1 MWLNQTSAPSGT
13 PLTLAEAKTHC
24 RVDDTDDDAL
34 ITGLIAAVTQ
44 HLDGRRAYLGRCLM
58 TQSWEY
64 RPENSFRTVC
74 LSRCGGVALPFPPL
88 QSVESVKYIDGAG
101 TLQTLAA
108 DQYVVDTATY
118 EGQIRPAFGV
128 VWPAARLE
136 DYAVRIAFT
145 AGFGDAAAVPQ
156 PIKSAM
162 LMIIEQ
168 LYDKRGADDAAQV
181 TIPAAARWLL
191 GPYRIEPI

>member
-1 MWLNQTSAPSGT
+1 MWLNQIAAPSGT
-13 PLTLAEAKTHC
+13 PLALAEAKAHC
-24 RVDDTDDDAL
+24 RVDDSDNDAL

-44 HLDGRRAYLGRCLM
+44 HLDGRHSYLGRCLM

-64 RPENSFRTVC
+64 RVHAFPQ
-74 LSRCGGVALPFPPL
+74 CGVIELPFPPL
-88 QSVESVKYIDGAG
+88 QSVENVKYVDGTGA
-101 TLQTLAA
+101 LQTLAA

-118 EGQIRPAFGV
+118 EGQVRGTYNA
-128 VWPAARLE
+128 VWPFARLE

-145 AGFGDAAAVPQ
+145 AGFGDADAVPQ

-162 LMIIEQ
+162 LMMIEQ
-168 LYDKRGADDAAQV
+168 LYDKRGNDGDAGV
-181 TIPAAARWLL
+181 ITIPAAARWLL

>member
-1 MWLNQTSAPSGT
+1 MWLNQTAAPSVT
-13 PLTLAEAKTHC
+13 PITLDEAKAHC
-24 RVDDTDDDAL
+24 NPDTDDDDAL
-34 ITGLIAAVTQ
+34 ITALIAAATG
-44 HLDGRRAYLGRCLM
+44 HLDGRFGYLGRCLI

-64 RPENSFRTVC
+64 RTHCFPA
-74 LSRCGGVALPFPPL
+74 CGVIELPMPPL
-88 QSVESVKYIDGAG
+88 VSVESVKYVDQAG
-101 TLQTLAA
+101 VLQTLAA
-108 DQYVVDTATY
+108 DQYVVDAATY
-118 EGQIRPAFGV
+118 QGQVRRAYNV
-128 VWPAARLE
+128 VWPVARRE

-145 AGFGDAAAVPQ
+145 AGFGLSVAVPQ

-168 LYDKRGADDAAQV
+168 LYDKRGDNDDAKEI

>member
-1 MWLNQTSAPSGT
+1 MWLNQNTAPSGAPIT
-13 PLTLAEAKTHC
+13 IAEAKAHC
-24 RVDDTDDDAL
+24 KVDAPDDDVL
-34 ITGLIAAVTQ
+34 ITGMIAAVTQ
-44 HLDGRRAYLGRCLM
+44 HLDGRRGYLGRCLL

-64 RPENSFRTVC
+64 RIHGFP
-74 LSRCGGVALPFPPL
+74 RCDPIEIPLPPL
-88 QSVESVKYIDGAG
+88 ASVGSVKYIDDAG
-101 TLQTLAA
+101 ILQTLAS

-118 EGQIRPAFGV
+118 HGQIRRAYNV
-128 VWPAARLE
+128 IWPTTRCE
-136 DYAVRIAFT
+136 DYAVQIAFT

-168 LYDKRGADDAAQV
+168 LYDKRGDDGDAGEI

>member
-1 MWLNQTSAPSGT
+1 MWLNQTAAPSGA
-13 PLTLAEAKTHC
+13 PITLAEAKLQC
-24 RVDDTDDDAL
+24 KVDASDDDAL

-44 HLDGRRAYLGRCLM
+44 HLDGRHAYLGRCLM

-64 RPENSFRTVC
+64 RVHAFPQ
-74 LSRCGGVALPFPPL
+74 CGVIELPFPPL
-88 QSVESVKYIDGAG
+88 RSVESVKYADDAG
-101 TLQTLAA
+101 VLQTLAA

-118 EGQIRPAFGV
+118 EGQVRRAYNV
-128 VWPAARLE
+128 VWPIARLE

-162 LMIIEQ
+162 LMIIDQ
-168 LYDKRGADDAAQV
+168 LYAKRGDDDDAKEI